1 MPHLESRLFSRFDDL
16 VFGFSKRSSHNK
28 EDKFHFNMSYL
39 VGDSKETVDRNRK
52 QFCGE
57 LGIGPEDVQFQKQV
71 HGDTIKTISEIVPD
85 REGDALITDQGGI
98 GLAVFSADCT
108 AIFIYDRKNRVIA
121 AAHSGWRGTQKE
133 ILRKTIRLMKNRYS
147 SNPGELFC
155 FISPSISQ
163 KNYQVGKE
171 FADFFEADYLN
182 EKDGNLYLDVRGKN
196 YNILRQE
203 GIPEFNIEYSEICSF
218 ENRNFHSFRRDGKL
232 SGRGLG
238 IIYLKEMNER

>member
-1 MPHLESRLFSRFDDL
+1 M
-16 VFGFSKRSSHNK
+16 
-28 EDKFHFNMSYL
+28 DKFRFNMSYL
-39 VGDSKETVDRNRK
+39 VGDSKETVDRNRR

-57 LGIGPEDVQFQKQV
+57 IGIGPEEVQFQKQV
-71 HGDTIKTISEIVPD
+71 HGDTIKITRKIFPAG
-85 REGDALITDQGGI
+85 EGDALITDKRGL

-108 AIFIYDRKNRVIA
+108 AIFIYDRNNGVIA
-121 AAHSGWRGTQKE
+121 AVHSGWRGTRKE

-171 FADFFEADYLN
+171 FADFFEPAYLN

-196 YNILRQE
+196 YDILLQE
-203 GIPEFNIEYSEICSF
+203 GIPETNIEYSEICSF
-218 ENRNFHSFRRDGKL
+218 ENKNFHSFRRDGKF

-238 IIYLKEMNER
+238 IIYLRK